1 MDSPSPPPP
10 STPRASDANDP
21 PPADASKP
29 APAPPTLTGSI
40 QATLFVLVVLTVI
53 GTVLAFI
60 SALIVVKI
68 GIGGPRFFVGL
79 PILVVGRIAW
89 ALSAHRSGQRDVLV
103 HGTSAIVGV
112 ALAAALIFGAKLPAP
127 STMLHHSSE
136 VVDAKI
142 HGDSVALTF
151 ESKTELQTMPP
162 FGLLVEEVAAY
173 ACLAVA
179 LGAVVRLARRG
190 RDDDASPD
198 LSR

>member
-1 MDSPSPPPP
+1 M
-10 STPRASDANDP
+10 SDENDP
-21 PPADASKP
+21 VPAAEGKQP
-29 APAPPTLTGSI
+29 AVPPTLAGSI
-40 QATLFVLVVLTVI
+40 KATLFVLVVLTAV
-53 GTVLAFI
+53 GTALAFL

-68 GIGGPRFFVGL
+68 GLGGPRFFVGL
-79 PILVVGRIAW
+79 PLILVGRLTW
-89 ALSAHRSGQRDVLV
+89 ALSAHPSRTREVLV
-103 HGTSAIVGV
+103 HGTSAVVGV

-151 ESKTELQTMPP
+151 ETKTELLTMPP
-162 FGLLVEEVAAY
+162 FGLLAAEAAAF

-179 LGAVVRLARRG
+179 AAAVIRLARRG

-198 LSR
+198 PSI

>member
-10 STPRASDANDP
+10 SPPSTSDATEP
-21 PPADASKP
+21 LPAEASKP

-40 QATLFVLVVLTVI
+40 QATLLVLVVLTVV
-53 GTVLAFI
+53 GTVLAFL
-60 SALIVVKI
+60 SALIVVKV

-79 PILVVGRIAW
+79 PILVVGRFAW
-89 ALSAHRSGQRDVLV
+89 ALSAHRSGQREVLV
-103 HGTSAIVGV
+103 HGTSAVVGL
-112 ALAAALIFGAKLPAP
+112 ALAAALIFGAKLPPP

-142 HGDSVALTF
+142 EGDKVALTF
-151 ESKTELQTMPP
+151 ENKTELQTMPP
-162 FGLLVEEVAAY
+162 FGLLVAEVAAY

-179 LGAVVRLARRG
+179 AGAVIRLARRG
-190 RDDDASPD
+190 RDDDATPD